1 MNYTAVRRLLSH
13 LPELL
18 FPKLRGRRNVRECVT
33 TLPVLRAQIREAAR
47 HLEAAVSGICGNFQN
62 IADRSHEAVAKAA
75 EMLGS
80 GQTGGSVEE
89 SIETSRATISLLLQ
103 RLEHA
108 GQISA
113 LAIARME
120 EIEQTVQGME
130 SLLEEVQKI
139 SFASKIVALN
149 AKIEAVHVGALGA
162 GFEVVAEEI
171 SRQAERTT
179 GLTEGIAN
187 RIQET
192 RNCVH
197 SAAGKLKE
205 FMADDVT
212 QSADSRNAAQA
223 ALHVL
228 FTSHQNA
235 CDSVA
240 MMTSE
245 NVRLREEISQ
255 AIVNLQF
262 QDRFGRAACPC
273 CRRHGKDGEPAGTA
287 GALVRR
293 LPDGLPQLVTGGGP
307 RLLQHARRAPGAYPI
322 REWGRGSNSPRGRDG
337 SGAVLMETRQEKLGV
352 SEVRFR

>member
-1 MNYTAVRRLLSH
+1 MLGLAFPSRR
-13 LPELL
+13 
-18 FPKLRGRRNVRECVT
+18 KRRDIQECIAA
-33 TLPVLRAQIREAAR
+33 LPVLRAQIQEAAQ
-47 HLEAAVSGICGNFQN
+47 HVEAAVSGVCGNFQN

-80 GQTGGSVEE
+80 GQTGGASVEE
-89 SIETSRATISLLLQ
+89 SIETSRATISRLLQ

-108 GQISA
+108 GHISS
-113 LAIARME
+113 LAITRMD

-139 SFASKIVALN
+139 SFANKIVALN

-179 GLTEGIAN
+179 GLTEGIAH

-192 RNCVH
+192 RERVH

-205 FMADDVT
+205 FMADDLAE
-212 QSADSRNAAQA
+212 SEASRNAAQA
-223 ALHVL
+223 ALQVL
-228 FTSHQNA
+228 FSCHESA
-235 CDSVA
+235 CGSVA

-245 NVRLREEISQ
+245 NQSLRDEISQ

-262 QDRFGRAACPC
+262 QDRFAQRVAHVADALEKVEILLGQRTPSSDAA
-273 CRRHGKDGEPAGTA
+273 RGDAEKSLLED
-287 GALVRR
+287 VRSSYSMHDER
-293 LPDGLPQLVTGGGP
+293 LAHSRCGNADVAPTP
-307 RLLQHARRAPGAYPI
+307 APG
-322 REWGRGSNSPRGRDG
+322 G
-337 SGAVLMETRQEKLGV
+337 MEVEL
-352 SEVRFR
+352 F

>member
-1 MNYTAVRRLLSH
+1 MNYTSVRRLLSR

-18 FPKLRGRRNVRECVT
+18 FPKLRERRNVRECVT

-47 HLEAAVSGICGNFQN
+47 HLETAVSGICGNFQN

-108 GQISA
+108 GQISS
-113 LAIARME
+113 LAIARMG

-205 FMADDVT
+205 FMADDLT

-245 NVRLREEISQ
+245 NSRLRDEISQ

-262 QDRFGRAACPC
+262 QDRFGQRLAHVADAMEKMENLLGQPAPSFADSRTDSRNSLLEEVHASYSMHDERLAHTRLENGAAAPIP
-273 CRRHGKDGEPAGTA
+273 PAG
-287 GALVRR
+287 
-293 LPDGLPQLVTGGGP
+293 
-307 RLLQHARRAPGAYPI
+307 
-322 REWGRGSNSPRGRDG
+322 E
-337 SGAVLMETRQEKLGV
+337 MEVEL
-352 SEVRFR
+352 F

>member
-1 MNYTAVRRLLSH
+1 MTRL
-13 LPELL
+13 PGLL
-18 FPKLRGRRNVRECVT
+18 FPMRRKRRDIQECVT
-33 TLPVLRAQIREAAR
+33 LLPVLRAQIREAAR
-47 HLEAAVSGICGNFQN
+47 HVEAAVSSICGNFQN
-62 IADRSHEAVAKAA
+62 IADRSREAVAKAA

-103 RLEHA
+103 RLDHA
-108 GQISA
+108 GQISS
-113 LAIARME
+113 LAIVRME
-120 EIEQTVQGME
+120 EIEKTVQGME

-205 FMADDVT
+205 FMAEELA
-212 QSADSRNAAQA
+212 QSEDSRNAAHA
-223 ALHVL
+223 ALQVL

-240 MMTSE
+240 LMTSE
-245 NVRLREEISQ
+245 NGRLRDEISQ

-262 QDRFGRAACPC
+262 QDRFGQRVAHVADAMEKMENLLGQPAPLFANA
-273 CRRHGKDGEPAGTA
+273 RTDSGNSLLEEVHSSYSMHDERLAHSGLKSGAEVPSPPAGEMDVE
-287 GALVRR
+287 L
-293 LPDGLPQLVTGGGP
+293 
-307 RLLQHARRAPGAYPI
+307 
-322 REWGRGSNSPRGRDG
+322 
-337 SGAVLMETRQEKLGV
+337 
-352 SEVRFR
+352 F

>member
-1 MNYTAVRRLLSH
+1 MNYTAVRRLLSR
-13 LPELL
+13 LLQLL
-18 FPKLRGRRNVRECVT
+18 FPKRRERRNIRECVT

-47 HLEAAVSGICGNFQN
+47 NLETAVSGICGNFQN

-108 GQISA
+108 GQISS
-113 LAIARME
+113 LAIARMD

-179 GLTEGIAN
+179 GLTDGIAN

-205 FMADDVT
+205 FMADDLT
-212 QSADSRNAAQA
+212 ESEDSRNAAQA

-245 NVRLREEISQ
+245 NSRLRDEISQ

-262 QDRFGRAACPC
+262 QDRFGQRLAHVADAMEKMENLLGQPAPSCADSRTDSGNSLLEEVHASYSMHDERLAHTLLENGTAAPMP
-273 CRRHGKDGEPAGTA
+273 PAG
-287 GALVRR
+287 
-293 LPDGLPQLVTGGGP
+293 
-307 RLLQHARRAPGAYPI
+307 
-322 REWGRGSNSPRGRDG
+322 E
-337 SGAVLMETRQEKLGV
+337 MEVEL
-352 SEVRFR
+352 F